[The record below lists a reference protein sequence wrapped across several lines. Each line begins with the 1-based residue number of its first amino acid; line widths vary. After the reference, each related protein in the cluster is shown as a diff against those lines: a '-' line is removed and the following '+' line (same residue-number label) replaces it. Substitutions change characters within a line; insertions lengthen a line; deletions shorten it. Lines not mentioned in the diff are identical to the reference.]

1 LLIRIPSVLREVI
14 LMAEREM
21 SGKVLLDKLY
31 SGLNTMPAAEA
42 ARDFRRLNDDFLGKP
57 ADLTASDQ
65 HAAEAS
71 DADDDDDDDDDD
83 EAPPS
88 TSRAKTFGAS
98 LVVVCLVGL
107 AGVIAFNA
115 LRKPEQ
121 QAAAAPPPAPAAVV
135 APAPAPVEQVAEA
148 APPESVVLTNPF
160 DKSEKFTFPPGTS
173 KAEAREQ
180 MANLLLQRAME
191 RGANKPR
198 ARSKLAAEPRKPS
211 SAHGS

>member
-1 LLIRIPSVLREVI
+1 
-14 LMAEREM
+14 MAEREM

-71 DADDDDDDDDDD
+71 DADDDDDDDDD

-98 LVVVCLVGL
+98 LVVVCLLGL

-115 LRKPEQ
+115 VRKPEQ

-148 APPESVVLTNPF
+148 PPPESVVLTNPF